1 MDVIH
6 HLRCGETD
14 DLPNPEVRETIR
26 WNLVQLAS
34 RGHQHL
40 YIELY
45 QFVLTSQVL
54 GPEVSFVGKHYPDP

>member
-1 MDVIH
+1 MDVIN
-6 HLRCGETD
+6 HLKCAETD

-34 RGHQHL
+34 RGHQRI

-45 QFVLTSQVL
+45 QFVLTSQAL
-54 GPEVSFVGKHYPDP
+54 GPEVSFVGEHYPDP